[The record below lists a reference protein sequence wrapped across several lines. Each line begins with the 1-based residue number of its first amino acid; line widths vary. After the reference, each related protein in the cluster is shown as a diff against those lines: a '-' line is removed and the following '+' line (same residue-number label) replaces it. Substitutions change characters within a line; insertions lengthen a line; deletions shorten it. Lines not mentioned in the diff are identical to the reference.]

1 MTLFVINGPDNIEK
15 AYKYALDHGVSEEA
29 TSLDPDENCI
39 ILEESESIDQRINYW
54 RGPESEFFIFLSNG
68 MANNSKDVVYQ

>member
-1 MTLFVINGPDNIEK
+1 MESKKKL
-15 AYKYALDHGVSEEA
+15 LLW
-29 TSLDPDENCI
+29 SLMNNCI